1 MLMATLDSALM
12 NAPLPH
18 RDGDATRER
27 LLRAA
32 LDLYTTLGFL
42 RTTTPA
48 LAERAGVAEG
58 TIYRH
63 FRSKKHLLNE
73 AYRLAHRW
81 GLDALSALESDRTRK
96 APERLALLGRQV
108 VDLASHDPALVRMLL
123 STANEPF
130 LDEPSRGARRELMD
144 GLIQLVAMGKSDGQ
158 VRSGPAELWAQ
169 VWLLVVGFAA
179 ERVAAGEW
187 TSESAPTGLALE
199 SAWDAVAA
207 QERSVPALTRTA
219 EDGQAPP
226 MP

>member
-1 MLMATLDSALM
+1 M
-12 NAPLPH
+12 NARVPR

-32 LDLYTTLGFL
+32 LDLYTEVGFL

-63 FRSKKHLLNE
+63 FSSKEHLLNE
-73 AYRLAHRW
+73 AYRRAQRW
-81 GLDALSALESDRTRK
+81 GLDAMAALESERVRK
-96 APERLALLGRQV
+96 APERLALLARQI
-108 VDLASHDPALVRMLL
+108 VDLASQDPALARMLL

-130 LDEPSRGARRELMD
+130 LDEQSRGARRELMG

-169 VWLLVVGFAA
+169 IWLSLVGFAA
-179 ERVAAGEW
+179 ERVAAREW
-187 TSESAPTGLALE
+187 TPESAPTGLTLE
-199 SAWDAVAA
+199 AAWDAVAA
-207 QERSVPALTRTA
+207 QESSVRGPIGAA
-219 EDGQAPP
+219 EDRQAPQ

>member
-1 MLMATLDSALM
+1 M
-12 NAPLPH
+12 NPRAPR

-32 LDLYTTLGFL
+32 LDLYTTVGFL

-63 FRSKKHLLNE
+63 FSSKGHLLNE
-73 AYRLAHRW
+73 AYRRAHRW
-81 GLDALSALESDRTRK
+81 GLDALAALERDRVRK
-96 APERLALLGRQV
+96 APARLALLARQIV
-108 VDLASHDPALVRMLL
+108 GLATQDPALVRMLL

-130 LDEPSRGARRELMD
+130 LDEPSRGARRELMV

-158 VRSGPAELWAQ
+158 IRSGPAELWAQ
-169 VWLLVVGFAA
+169 VWLSVVGFAA

-187 TSESAPTGLALE
+187 TLETAQTGLTLQA
-199 SAWDAVAA
+199 AWDAVSA
-207 QERSVPALTRTA
+207 EGTSVRSPSGTA
-219 EDGQAPP
+219 EDRQVPHVP
-226 MP
+226 

>member
-1 MLMATLDSALM
+1 M
-12 NAPLPH
+12 NASVPR

-27 LLRAA
+27 LLRAS

-48 LAERAGVAEG
+48 LAQRAGIAEG

-63 FRSKKHLLNE
+63 FSSKEHLLNE

-81 GLDALSALESDRTRK
+81 GLDALAALESDRARK
-96 APERLALLGRQV
+96 APERLALLARQI

-123 STANEPF
+123 STAHEPF

-158 VRSGPAELWAQ
+158 VRSGPAELWAH
-169 VWLLVVGFAA
+169 VWLLLVGFAA

-187 TSESAPTGLALE
+187 TPESAPTGLALE
-199 SAWDAVAA
+199 AAWDAVAA
-207 QERSVPALTRTA
+207 QERSVATPTRPA
-219 EDGQAPP
+219 EDHQAPP

>member
-1 MLMATLDSALM
+1 MPDLS
-12 NAPLPH
+12 PR

-63 FRSKKHLLNE
+63 FTGKEHLLNE
-73 AYRLAHRW
+73 AYRRAHRW
-81 GLDALSALESDRTRK
+81 ALEALATLEGDRVRK
-96 APERLALLGRQV
+96 APERLALLARQV
-108 VDLASHDPALVRMLL
+108 AGMAAQDPALIRMLFG
-123 STANEPF
+123 TGHEPF
-130 LDEPSRGARRELMD
+130 LDELSRGTRRD
-144 GLIQLVAMGKSDGQ
+144 VNQGLTQLVAMGKSDGQ

-169 VWLLVVGFAA
+169 VWLAIVGIAP
-179 ERVAAGEW
+179 EPVAAGEW
-187 TSESAPTGLALE
+187 TPDSAPVIMTLEAAWHAIAAPAPSFQDPRATGE
-199 SAWDAVAA
+199 DR
-207 QERSVPALTRTA
+207 QVP
-219 EDGQAPP
+219 G